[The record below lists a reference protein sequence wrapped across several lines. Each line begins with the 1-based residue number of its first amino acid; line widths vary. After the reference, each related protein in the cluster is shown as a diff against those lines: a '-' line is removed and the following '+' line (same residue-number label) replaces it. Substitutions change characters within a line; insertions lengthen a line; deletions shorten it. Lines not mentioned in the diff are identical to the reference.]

1 MFERTIS
8 NYSFGK
14 EFSVTGWRMG
24 AGCGPK
30 HLVEPIKAFTST
42 VFDDMNIVSE
52 LAIGHCLKL
61 AN

>member
-14 EFSVTGWRMG
+14 EFSVTGWRIG

-30 HLVEPIKAFTST
+30 HLVEPLKAFIDI
-42 VFDDMNIVSE
+42 VFD
-52 LAIGHCLKL
+52 
-61 AN
+61 